1 MLLIIVAEQMS
12 GLDEQNNQE
21 RWDGIGWDRIS
32 SVQFS
37 SLNPVHDSIKRE
49 YLHHNSMMIYIIS

>member
-1 MLLIIVAEQMS
+1 MNKTIKSDGMGS
-12 GLDEQNNQE
+12 
-21 RWDGIGWDRIS
+21 DGIG